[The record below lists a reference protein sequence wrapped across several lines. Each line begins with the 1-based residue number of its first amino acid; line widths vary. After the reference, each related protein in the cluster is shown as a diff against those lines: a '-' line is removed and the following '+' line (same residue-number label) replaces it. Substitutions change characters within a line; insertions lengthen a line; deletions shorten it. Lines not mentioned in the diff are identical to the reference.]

1 LRGDG
6 HAVTVIDTHKGRIA
20 KLRRCLSAALTVLLG
35 RRPDRLVVVASGG
48 SGLAMES
55 IPLFAARIL
64 GVTTTLT
71 HHSSRYVRASSWELR
86 AALAMAGRRLRHAV
100 LDEAMGAELSSR
112 YGIDA
117 GRVVVTDNAG
127 LMPLPPAPDPDAA
140 RSGVLHLSNLSP
152 DKGLAAVL
160 QVAESTGIPIRLVGG
175 ASKEAAV
182 LLDKAGER
190 GVPFTAV
197 GPRHGDEKVRELTAA
212 RCLVFPSSYQHE
224 AQPLVLYEAAAAGCV
239 PIAWR
244 NGWIGEQLSRL
255 GLDEYVFSPG
265 DVDGIVAAVRR
276 ISELDDAT
284 FATWSRRVREAFE
297 AQHTRTC
304 YQFRAL
310 VE

>member
-6 HAVTVIDTHKGRIA
+6 HAVTVVDTQTGRIA
-20 KLRRCLSAALTVLLG
+20 KLRRCLSAALILLHG
-35 RRPDRLVVVASGG
+35 RRLDRVVVVASGG
-48 SGLAMES
+48 SGLAMET
-55 IPLFAARIL
+55 IPLFAARIR
-64 GVTTTLT
+64 GVATTLT
-71 HHSSRYVRASSWELR
+71 HHSSRYVRESSPTLR
-86 AALAMAGRRLRHAV
+86 IALAIAGRRLRHAV
-100 LDEAMGAELSSR
+100 LDDAMGAELASR
-112 YGIDA
+112 YGIGAD
-117 GRVVVTDNAG
+117 RVVVTDNAG
-127 LMPLPPAPDPDAA
+127 LMPLPPAPDPDAV
-140 RSGVLHLSNLSP
+140 RRTVVHLSNLSP

-175 ASKEAAV
+175 ASKDAAA
-182 LLDKAGER
+182 LLDEAGVR

-197 GPRHGDEKVRELTAA
+197 GPRHGEEKVRELTAA

-284 FATWSRRVREAFE
+284 FAAWSRRVREAFE